1 MARDRPHDDLKN
13 RSAVRDLMDGIA
25 KEAGWAVN
33 DIRQELVERPW
44 FGQAVTPEF
53 VQEWDSLN
61 DKERENL
68 GPQEPEV
75 SREDLY
81 GRDVEDGRE
90 HLHEVE
96 QEPEQSVDRDDDFD
110 R

>member
-1 MARDRPHDDLKN
+1 MADDRPEDDLKK
-13 RSAVRDLMDGIA
+13 RSAVRNLMDDLA

-44 FGQAVTPEF
+44 FNRAVTPEF
-53 VQEWDSLN
+53 VQEWDRLS

-68 GPQEPEV
+68 GPQSPEPT
-75 SREDLY
+75 REDLY

-90 HLHEVE
+90 HLREVE
-96 QEPEQSVDRDDDFD
+96 PEPEQDIDRGDDFD